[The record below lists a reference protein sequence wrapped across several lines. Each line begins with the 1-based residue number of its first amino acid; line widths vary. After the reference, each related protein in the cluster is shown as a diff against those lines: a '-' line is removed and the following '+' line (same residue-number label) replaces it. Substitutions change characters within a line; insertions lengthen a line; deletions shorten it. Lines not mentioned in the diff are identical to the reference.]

1 MGVNGHPRPTRN
13 GSLLNRACLQ
23 RFGRWQSFCVELE
36 RVREE
41 RVGFARQRRH
51 SNRGAALCYVIV
63 SRRLE
68 EPVWPVDVLGAQP
81 ASPPDPGPT
90 GSSLQGGERESSRP
104 DRGGS
109 ILGPRTR
116 ECKSRTC
123 LQLDPN
129 LAEEASPVPIIMLPF
144 QGFFNRAEVGKVLW
158 KRLSL
163 HSSKLGHAIPCS
175 HSRLCNSDR
184 GWKSPGILSPPLV
197 SYNTKTKILAQ
208 YQDGHNW
215 NTPIMLRWQYSHN
228 TEMGLTRILM

>member
-1 MGVNGHPRPTRN
+1 MTSRDVGLLRHVNIVKIVRKLRKGTFSCVTTDELRIFVWELRCVSCLSCTSCVVLR
-13 GSLLNRACLQ
+13 GYIILAFSRIDSWRSRACLQ
-23 RFGRWQSFCVELE
+23 RFERWQSFCVELE

-109 ILGPRTR
+109 ILGPRTSSR

-158 KRLSL
+158 KRLSP
-163 HSSKLGHAIPCS
+163 S
-175 HSRLCNSDR
+175 
-184 GWKSPGILSPPLV
+184 
-197 SYNTKTKILAQ
+197 
-208 YQDGHNW
+208 
-215 NTPIMLRWQYSHN
+215 
-228 TEMGLTRILM
+228 